1 MFKRFYST
9 LKKSPIHITQSAI
22 TKMNN
27 IYNNTN
33 NKHFLFSAKNGGCN
47 GFSYDF
53 KSINNEEYNKLCEE
67 YKKIKIRPIN
77 VKENVNII
85 IDPLSEMYLL
95 GTKID
100 YIEENYKKNIFESKF
115 IFKPNKDMAHTCG
128 CGISFTPKLKNKTKK

>member
-1 MFKRFYST
+1 MFRRFYSKIRET
-9 LKKSPIHITQSAI
+9 EISVTTNAI
-22 TKMNN
+22 NKMTK
-27 IYNNTN
+27 IYNKTKNEY
-33 NKHFLFSAKNGGCN
+33 FLFSAKNGGCN

-95 GTKID
+95 GTRID

-128 CGISFTPKLKNKTKK
+128 CGISFTPKLKK